1 MLQGM
6 IRPAKHKT
14 LHSSLR
20 VCVSDSQSV
29 PPFVVETG
37 ELAEI
42 TLEYRQE
49 VSGAEVVESMC
60 MPESR
65 EEESNGAAVGA
76 QNTSDENVEHYT
88 HLLRLQDTGKEINRG
103 RTVWRMRSRDND
115 SAAR

>member
-1 MLQGM
+1 M
-6 IRPAKHKT
+6 PP
-14 LHSSLR
+14 
-20 VCVSDSQSV
+20 SV
-29 PPFVVETG
+29 LETG

-65 EEESNGAAVGA
+65 EKERNGAVIGSA
-76 QNTSDENVEHYT
+76 QNPSTSNENVEHYT

-103 RTVWRMRSRDND
+103 RTAWRMRSSD
-115 SAAR
+115 STGR